1 MRYTTAQR
9 DALLYIALIS
19 MFCDHAAYLFPAV
32 QEGLHSI
39 GRIAF
44 PIFAWSFGYV
54 LATKTEFPTMQ
65 LYRLMITG
73 GISQI
78 LWDIYQP
85 GFINIHNIFLRL

>member
-44 PIFAWSFGYV
+44 LSLHGV
-54 LATKTEFPTMQ
+54 LVMFWPQKQNFQ
-65 LYRLMITG
+65 LCNCI
-73 GISQI
+73 
-78 LWDIYQP
+78 D
-85 GFINIHNIFLRL
+85 